1 MLFQKT
7 NIGRLILESVMG
19 GAVEKKASK
28 RVDVSELRKVSSG
41 LTKVA
46 ALPYKEDVYRSV
58 QELVKTAA
66 EYLDDAAS
74 ELEGSL
80 SRQAELE
87 KAMEMRSLL
96 DDMIS
101 YGILDPEE
109 VEEKVAE
116 LSKKSAHEIEIVK
129 TAVDM
134 IKKGKNGSALFD
146 MTKTASAETRTEKRG
161 MFDNV
166 I

>member
-19 GAVEKKASK
+19 GATEKKASK

-41 LTKVA
+41 LTKIA

-87 KAMEMRSLL
+87 KTMEMRSLL

-116 LSKKSAHEIEIVK
+116 LSKKSANEIEIVK

-134 IKKGKNGSALFD
+134 IKKGKSGSALFD
-146 MTKTASAETRTEKRG
+146 MTKTASSEKPEKRG
-161 MFDNV
+161 MFDDV

>member
-1 MLFQKT
+1 MLFQNT

-19 GAVEKKASK
+19 GATEKRASK

-66 EYLDDAAS
+66 EYLDEAAF
-74 ELEGSL
+74 ELEDSL
-80 SRQAELE
+80 KRQAELE
-87 KAMEMRSLL
+87 KSMEMRSLL
-96 DDMIS
+96 DDMIN
-101 YGILDPEE
+101 YGIVDPNE

-116 LSKKSAHEIEIVK
+116 LSKKSKNEIEVVK
-129 TAVDM
+129 TAVDLV
-134 IKKGKNGSALFD
+134 KNSKNGMSLFELTKSASS
-146 MTKTASAETRTEKRG
+146 TKAEKRG
-161 MFDNV
+161 MFDGILN
-166 I
+166 